1 MKLWLAISA
10 VLIGFVFYLDLS
22 DERPSTERPSY
33 PVMILGFDGMDPEF
47 LDYFLA
53 QGKLPH
59 FQRLIDEG
67 AYAPCQ
73 TFKPTKSVVLWTS
86 VATGKRMEKHG
97 IIDWQLISE
106 DGQRKVLASG
116 HSRRTEALW
125 NIATKGGKAYRFSTG
140 GRHGP
145 RRKSPARSF
154 RTTFRA
160 LFTKTSPRS
169 RSRPSLRPSSR
180 RSDCRAARTPT

>member
-1 MKLWLAISA
+1 MMKLWLGVSA
-10 VLIGFVFYLDLS
+10 VVVGTIGLMVYLDAS
-22 DERPSTERPSY
+22 AERPSTEGSSY

-47 LDYFLA
+47 LDYFLS
-53 QGKLPH
+53 QGKLPN
-59 FQRLIDEG
+59 FQRLMDEG

-97 IIDWQLISE
+97 IVDWQLLSE

-125 NIATKGGKAYRFSTG
+125 NIATNGDKSVQILNWWATW
-140 GRHGP
+140 P
-145 RRKSPARSF
+145 RRRSPARSS

-160 LFTKTSPRS
+160 RS
-169 RSRPSLRPSSR
+169 EKRSL
-180 RSDCRAARTPT
+180 T